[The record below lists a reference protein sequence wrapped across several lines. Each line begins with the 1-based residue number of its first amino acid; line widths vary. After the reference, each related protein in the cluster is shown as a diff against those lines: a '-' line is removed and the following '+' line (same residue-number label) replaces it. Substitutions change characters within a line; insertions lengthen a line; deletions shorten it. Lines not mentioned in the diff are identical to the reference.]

1 VVGEFELSDSPYGTF
16 DMGGN
21 VFEWNE
27 TWIYE
32 DRAAKVCTQAVTGRR
47 QEPKIRVF
55 EQIFNKAVSEKKIL
69 DSST

>member
-1 VVGEFELSDSPYGTF
+1 VALQFYSGPAGAALSL
-16 DMGGN
+16 
-21 VFEWNE
+21 
-27 TWIYE
+27 
-32 DRAAKVCTQAVTGRR
+32 RRLQAVKICTKKVNRRR

>member
-1 VVGEFELSDSPYGTF
+1 MIRIAEKA
-16 DMGGN
+16 
-21 VFEWNE
+21 
-27 TWIYE
+27 WIYE